1 MSVVK
6 RMEWSLPWLLCT
18 FALWSLTGL
27 AAKADDT
34 TEGQNLAQ
42 NTLTLTKAI
51 DEELAT
57 DFQGEVLLRR
67 HGRPLYQ
74 SSRATSDETE
84 APKGNLYV
92 IGSMSKTVFAAFYLA
107 QHEAQL
113 HQPLDQN
120 ALPAILRRPA
130 PLTPLMLLSHTSG
143 INRNGS
149 GLHDK
154 KQGDKAAFV
163 YSNANYQLLARLLFP
178 APSSTEP
185 TVRSNI
191 QQDNKPGLQAALNNF
206 FSRQQWD
213 IQAQTGELGQIIARQ
228 PRLKSGFEEQ
238 LTENG
243 PRLTATELTIA
254 EPELASGFLIAS
266 VDGMADFQDRL
277 FGGKL
282 LSPQALDS
290 MTTPWARREHRWGPM
305 SYGLGLQIVDAPLEY
320 SHSGYVPGYM
330 SLMLYY
336 PESGLQLV
344 MLDNVSRDLADME
357 RAFARMDKLRQ
368 LVREYANSL

>member
-1 MSVVK
+1 MILKWIYANIILISVLANSVA
-6 RMEWSLPWLLCT
+6 C
-18 FALWSLTGL
+18 AATGL
-27 AAKADDT
+27 QERNERLKT
-34 TEGQNLAQ
+34 HLN
-42 NTLTLTKAI
+42 K
-51 DEELAT
+51 ELAT
-57 DFQGEVLLRR
+57 DFQGEVLLRQ

-74 SSRATSDETE
+74 SSRATSGE
-84 APKGNLYV
+84 AYATKGNLYV

-113 HQPLDQN
+113 NQPLDQN
-120 ALPAILRRPA
+120 SLPAILRRPA

-143 INRNGS
+143 INRNGN

-154 KQGDKAAFV
+154 KQGDRAAFV
-163 YSNANYQLLARLLFP
+163 YSNANYQLLATLLFP
-178 APSSTEP
+178 ASSGVEP
-185 TVRSNI
+185 TVRSSI
-191 QQDNKPGLQAALNNF
+191 PEDTKPRLQSALNTF
-206 FSRQQWD
+206 FSRQQLD
-213 IQAQTGELGQIIARQ
+213 IQAQTGELSQIMARE
-228 PRLKSGFEEQ
+228 PRLRAGFQEQ

-243 PRLTATELTIA
+243 PQLTVTELTIA

-277 FGGKL
+277 FGGKTL
-282 LSPQALDS
+282 LPSALNA
-290 MTTPWARREHRWGPM
+290 MVTPWAEREHRWG
-305 SYGLGLQIVDAPLEY
+305 SLGYGLGLQIAQQPLEY

-344 MLDNVSRDLADME
+344 MLDNVSRDLTDME
-357 RAFARMDKLRQ
+357 RAFARMDRLRQ

>member
-6 RMEWSLPWLLCT
+6 RKEWSLPWLLCT
-18 FALWSLTGL
+18 FTLWSITGL
-27 AAKADDT
+27 VAKVDDT
-34 TEGQNLAQ
+34 TEGQNLALK
-42 NTLTLTKAI
+42 TLTLTKAI

-57 DFQGEVLLRR
+57 DFQGEVLLRQY
-67 HGRPLYQ
+67 GRPLYL
-74 SSRATSDETE
+74 SPRATSDEAYAT
-84 APKGNLYV
+84 KGNLYV

-107 QHEAQL
+107 QHEAL
-113 HQPLDQN
+113 LNQPLDQN

-185 TVRSNI
+185 SVQSNI
-191 QQDNKPGLQAALNNF
+191 QQDHKPGLQVALNNF
-206 FSRQQWD
+206 FSSQQWD
-213 IQAQTGELGQIIARQ
+213 IQAQTGELSQIMARQ
-228 PRLKSGFEEQ
+228 PRLKAGFQEL

-243 PRLTATELTIA
+243 PRFTATELTIA

-282 LSPQALDS
+282 LTASALNA
-290 MTTPWARREHRWGPM
+290 MVTPWAEREHRWGPM
-305 SYGLGLQIVDAPLEY
+305 SYGLGLQIVDTPLEY

-357 RAFARMDKLRQ
+357 RAFARMDKLRL